1 MSHPAD
7 GDAEIDRSPDS
18 PTSTANLATQFVV
31 HALCTEG
38 YAIVAAETA
47 ETADEIERSTAP
59 YVKMSGF
66 TRWREFRSADLP
78 IEVVREVV
86 ETEIGDLEEYL
97 VAIELTNDVTSAGD
111 QVADRWI
118 AVQGL
123 VFVGN
128 DEYPADDD
136 EFTWEWGCGDPE
148 LEVDILHQD
157 AMLADFPWEII
168 ERFDLAE
175 CTTLDGDLGRVGSD
189 NLDAVVA
196 ALQVLGHSVA

>member
-7 GDAEIDRSPDS
+7 GDAKIDRSPES
-18 PTSTANLATQFVV
+18 STGIVNSATQFVV
-31 HALCTEG
+31 HALRTEG
-38 YAIVAAETA
+38 YAIVAD

-123 VFVGN
+123 VLVGN
-128 DEYPADDD
+128 DGHPADDD
-136 EFTWEWGCGDPE
+136 EFTWE
-148 LEVDILHQD
+148 
-157 AMLADFPWEII
+157 
-168 ERFDLAE
+168 
-175 CTTLDGDLGRVGSD
+175 
-189 NLDAVVA
+189 
-196 ALQVLGHSVA
+196 